1 MKSKTDPLTE
11 NEELLKAIS
20 KRQNELEKLTS
31 RMVNL
36 ASKSKQIEQE
46 VNVAHQ
52 WFFETLKSNN
62 TNLLSKAV

>member
-1 MKSKTDPLTE
+1 MKSKIDPLKE
-11 NEELLKAIS
+11 NEELLKVIS

-36 ASKSKQIEQE
+36 TTKSKEIEQE

-62 TNLLSKAV
+62 TNILSKAV

>member
-1 MKSKTDPLTE
+1 MKSKIDPLKE

-36 ASKSKQIEQE
+36 SKKSKEIEQE

-62 TNLLSKAV
+62 TNILSKAV

>member
-1 MKSKTDPLTE
+1 MKSKLDPLKE

-20 KRQNELEKLTS
+20 KRQTELEKMTS

-36 ASKSKQIEQE
+36 STKTKQIEQE

-52 WFFETLKSNN
+52 WFFETLKTNN

>member
-1 MKSKTDPLTE
+1 MKSKIDPLKE

-36 ASKSKQIEQE
+36 ATKSKEIEQE

-62 TNLLSKAV
+62 TNILSKAV

>member
-1 MKSKTDPLTE
+1 MKSKLDPLKE

-20 KRQNELEKLTS
+20 KRQTELEKMTS

-36 ASKSKQIEQE
+36 ATKTKQIEQE

-52 WFFETLKSNN
+52 WFFETLKTNN

>member
-1 MKSKTDPLTE
+1 MKISIDPLKE

-20 KRQNELEKLTS
+20 KRQTELEKMTS

-36 ASKSKQIEQE
+36 AAKSKQIESE

-52 WFFETLKSNN
+52 WFFEALKSNN